1 MFENFRK
8 INPSQKWCHLNI
20 FLTLQILHIMNT
32 NSFRDREN
40 RQRENFRVIYDF
52 AMGIIWFGAG
62 VFFLLNKYLGNNLGF
77 DSLLSS
83 IFGISCICYG
93 AFRFYR
99 GYASKRK

>member
-1 MFENFRK
+1 MD
-8 INPSQKWCHLNI
+8 
-20 FLTLQILHIMNT
+20 T
-32 NSFRDREN
+32 NSFRETEEKRKDQLRA
-40 RQRENFRVIYDF
+40 IYDF
-52 AMGIIWFGAG
+52 TMGIIWFGAG

-77 DSLLSS
+77 DSLLSA